1 MKYEAAMDDHPL
13 WHQSMRWTHLL
24 RQRSDA
30 LGSTARTYVTA
41 RALSD
46 MCRPVHYL
54 LKEN

>member
-1 MKYEAAMDDHPL
+1 MDDHPL
-13 WHQSMRWTHLL
+13 WHQSMRCTHLL